1 MPFPYNCSLIAG
13 LLQQLRECLL
23 AAVKTF
29 RIVGKAILMA
39 MLARQQT
46 GTTGTAQ
53 RVGDETVRKPYAFI
67 SNPVDIRSFDKTMIV
82 STNCLIRMIIAH
94 DIENI
99 HRLLR
104 HPFFVLLDT
113 GRKSYG
119 YQTCQKK

>member
-46 GTTGTAQ
+46 GTTGT
-53 RVGDETVRKPYAFI
+53 T
-67 SNPVDIRSFDKTMIV
+67 
-82 STNCLIRMIIAH
+82 
-94 DIENI
+94 
-99 HRLLR
+99 
-104 HPFFVLLDT
+104 
-113 GRKSYG
+113 
-119 YQTCQKK
+119 